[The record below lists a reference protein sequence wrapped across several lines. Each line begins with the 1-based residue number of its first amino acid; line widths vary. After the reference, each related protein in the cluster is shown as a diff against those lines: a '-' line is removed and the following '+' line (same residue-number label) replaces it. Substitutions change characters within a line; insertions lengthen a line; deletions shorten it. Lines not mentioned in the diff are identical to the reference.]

1 MGSAGVI
8 VGVALLAILFIPS
21 VRNAVVGFF
30 VRKQGGAVQRSVTG
44 GKLFSE
50 VGEDIGK
57 QSVSFGEQFQ
67 KDVFEGLLIK

>member
-8 VGVALLAILFIPS
+8 VGVALLAVLFIPS

-30 VRKQGGAVQRSVTG
+30 VRKQGEAIQRSVTG
-44 GKLFSE
+44 DKLFSE

-67 KDVFEGLLIK
+67 KDVFGGLLIK